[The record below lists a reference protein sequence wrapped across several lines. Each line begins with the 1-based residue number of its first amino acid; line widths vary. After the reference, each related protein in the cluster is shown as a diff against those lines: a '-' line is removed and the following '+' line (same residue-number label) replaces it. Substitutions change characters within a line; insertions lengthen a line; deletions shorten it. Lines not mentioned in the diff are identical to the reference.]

1 MSIKLR
7 RLVGA
12 ALLVAGLVLGWE
24 TLRWLLLYTGRG
36 APMGAAL
43 SDIVFVLP
51 AIRALVAALGGLLAL
66 LALRGG
72 TFLVFLSALS
82 NAVLLAGLLASQAD
96 SSLWIDEAVA
106 MAGLAVGLVILAVT
120 PRRRS

>member
-51 AIRALVAALGGLLAL
+51 AIRALGAALGGLLAL

-120 PRRRS
+120 PRR